1 MERKY
6 KSKLFKPKN
15 FKEEKMEKLAILD
28 CGGQYTKVI
37 DRRVRELGVK
47 SDIFPI
53 SVKAEELKS
62 YQAVILSG
70 GPNNIGEAQRLN
82 FDNRLFELGIP
93 VLGICYGLH
102 LMSDNFGGKID
113 SNIKK
118 EYGATEIKIDTSA
131 LIFDG
136 LDENQQVLMSHGDTV
151 KNCPEGFKVIA
162 KSGEAIAAI
171 GDENRKMYGFQF
183 HPEVDLTENG
193 MKMLE
198 NFIRKVASYKEVY
211 ALEDRIQTS
220 IKMIQEKVGNNKIIV
235 LVSGGVDSA
244 VTAALLVKALP
255 AENIYA
261 IHIDSGFMRKN
272 ESDLVCE
279 NLKALGMKNLIREN
293 AKDYFFNTVVET
305 EEGKIGPL
313 VKETDPEKKRRIIG
327 EIFIQIANNVIER
340 LGLDKENTFIAQGTL
355 RPDLI
360 ESGNPDIS
368 GFAHKIKTHHND
380 VEIVRQA
387 RKKGLIVETNADWH
401 KDEVRKVARK
411 LGLDEKIAS
420 RQPFPGPGLAIRLIC
435 HNKSDEAVITG
446 KEVEDLKQIL
456 KDTNQNGYIVP
467 IKSVGVQGDA
477 RSYKNLCILEGDK
490 LDFNWKEVTDKAKE
504 ITDNILT
511 INRVAYIL
519 NKSKIEGEIK
529 CFDMRIED
537 ETVDLLRELD
547 NIITT
552 NLVDAKV
559 NQTFGVLIP
568 VGITKKYSVAI
579 RTFVT
584 NDFMTGRPGEI
595 GKEITKESMQKIV
608 NQIEEKFGDKVEF
621 VLYDVTSKPPA
632 TTEWQ

>member
-1 MERKY
+1 
-6 KSKLFKPKN
+6 
-15 FKEEKMEKLAILD
+15 MEKLAILD

-53 SVKAEELKS
+53 SVKSEELKE
-62 YQAVILSG
+62 YQSVILSG

-82 FDNRLFELGIP
+82 FDQKIFELGIP
-93 VLGICYGLH
+93 ILGICYGMQ
-102 LMSDNFGGKID
+102 LMSDYFGGIVASD
-113 SNIKK
+113 IKK
-118 EYGATEIKIDTSA
+118 EYGQCEIWVDTSA
-131 LIFDG
+131 MIFDG
-136 LDENQQVLMSHGDTV
+136 LEEYQKVLMSHGDTV
-151 KNCPEGFKVIA
+151 KKKPDGFEIIA
-162 KSGEAIAAI
+162 KSGDAIAAI
-171 GDENRKMYGFQF
+171 GNKEKKMYGFQF

-198 NFIRKVASYKEVY
+198 NFIRKVAVYKETY

-255 AENIYA
+255 SDNIYA

-272 ESDLVCE
+272 ESDIVCE
-279 NLKALGMKNLIREN
+279 NLKKLGMKNLIREN
-293 AKDYFFNTVVET
+293 AKDYFFNTIVET
-305 EEGKIGPL
+305 EEGPIGPL
-313 VKETDPEKKRRIIG
+313 VDTVDPEKKRRIIG
-327 EIFIQIANNVIER
+327 EIFIQIANQVIER
-340 LGLDKENTFIAQGTL
+340 LGLNKENTFIAQGTL

-401 KDEVRKVARK
+401 KDEVRRVARK
-411 LGLDEKIAS
+411 LGLDEEIAS

-435 HNKSDEAVITG
+435 HDKNDEVKIEENDI
-446 KEVEDLKQIL
+446 KRLNEIL
-456 KDTNQNGYIVP
+456 QNTEQKGLILP
-467 IKSVGVQGDA
+467 IKSVGVQGDS
-477 RSYKNLCILEGDK
+477 RSYRNLCLIEGNK
-490 LDFNWKEVTDKAKE
+490 TDFNWEQITSKAKE
-504 ITDNILT
+504 ITDNIT
-511 INRVAYIL
+511 SINRVGYIL
-519 NKSKIEGEIK
+519 NKSNVQEDIK
-529 CFDMRIED
+529 CFNMRICD
-537 ETVDLLRELD
+537 ETVNLLRELD
-547 NIITT
+547 KIVTS
-552 NLVDAKV
+552 NLEKAKV
-559 NQTFGVLIP
+559 NQTFAVLVP
-568 VGITKKYSVAI
+568 LGINKKYSVAI

-595 GKEITKESMQKIV
+595 GKEVEKKDIDNIVKE
-608 NQIEEKFGDKVEF
+608 IEEKFGDKIEF
-621 VLYDVTSKPPA
+621 IIYDVTSKPPA

>member
-1 MERKY
+1 
-6 KSKLFKPKN
+6 
-15 FKEEKMEKLAILD
+15 MEKLAILD

-53 SVKAEELKS
+53 NTKS
-62 YQAVILSG
+62 EDLNEYQSVILSG

-82 FDNRLFELGIP
+82 FDEKIFELGIP
-93 VLGICYGLH
+93 VLGICYGMQ
-102 LMSDNFGGKID
+102 LMSDHFGGIVASD
-113 SNIKK
+113 VKK
-118 EYGATEIKIDTSA
+118 EYGQCEVIIDTNVP
-131 LIFDG
+131 IFDG
-136 LDENQQVLMSHGDTV
+136 LSEKQQVLMSHGDTV
-151 KNCPEGFKVIA
+151 KVAPQGFEVIA

-171 GDENRKMYGFQF
+171 GDMERKMYGFQF
-183 HPEVDLTENG
+183 HPEVDLTEEG

-198 NFIRKVASYKEVY
+198 NFIRKVAGYKEVY

-220 IKMIQEKVGNNKIIV
+220 IKMIQEKVGNNKVIV

-272 ESDLVCE
+272 ESDLACE
-279 NLKALGMKNLIREN
+279 NLKKLGMKNLIREN
-293 AKDYFFNTVVET
+293 AKDTFFNTIVET
-305 EEGKIGPL
+305 EEGLIGPL
-313 VKETDPEKKRRIIG
+313 VETVDPEKKRIIIG
-327 EIFIQIANNVIER
+327 EVFIQIANQVIER
-340 LGLDKENTFIAQGTL
+340 LGLDKEHTFIAQGTL

-387 RKKGLIVETNADWH
+387 RKKGLIVETNSDWH
-401 KDEVRKVARK
+401 KDEVRRVARK
-411 LGLDEKIAS
+411 LGLEEAIAS

-435 HNKSDEAVITG
+435 HDKKE
-446 KEVEDLKQIL
+446 EVEIL
-456 KDTNQNGYIVP
+456 SEDVDRLNEILETTSERGYILP

-477 RSYKNLCILEGDK
+477 RSYRNLCLLEGNK
-490 LDFNWKEVTDKAKE
+490 LDFDWKVATTKAKE
-504 ITDNILT
+504 ITDSIT
-511 INRVAYIL
+511 SINRVGYIL
-519 NKSKIEGEIK
+519 NKSNISEEIK
-529 CFDMRIED
+529 CFDMRIGD
-537 ETVDLLRELD
+537 ECVDLLRELD
-547 NIITT
+547 KIVTS
-552 NLVDAKV
+552 NLEDAKV
-559 NQTFGVLIP
+559 NQTFAVLIP
-568 VGITKKYSVAI
+568 IGITKKYSVAI

-595 GKEITKESMQKIV
+595 GKEVQKSQIEKIV
-608 NQIEEKFGDKVEF
+608 NEIESNFGDKIEF
-621 VLYDVTSKPPA
+621 IIYDVTSKPPA

>member
-1 MERKY
+1 
-6 KSKLFKPKN
+6 
-15 FKEEKMEKLAILD
+15 MEKLAILD

-37 DRRVRELGVK
+37 DRRIRELGVK

-53 SVKAEELKS
+53 NVKSEDLKDYKS
-62 YQAVILSG
+62 VILSG

-82 FDNRLFELGIP
+82 FDDKIFELGIP
-93 VLGICYGLH
+93 VLGICYGMQ
-102 LMSDNFGGKID
+102 LMSDHFGGVVASD
-113 SNIKK
+113 VKK
-118 EYGATEIKIDTSA
+118 EYGQCEVTIDLA
-131 LIFDG
+131 APIFDG
-136 LDENQQVLMSHGDTV
+136 LSEKEQVLMSHGDTV
-151 KNCPEGFKVIA
+151 KVKPDGFEVIA
-162 KSGEAIAAI
+162 KSGDAIAAI
-171 GDENRKMYGFQF
+171 GDVGRKMYGFQF

-198 NFIRKVASYKEVY
+198 NFIRKVAEYKEVY

-220 IKMIQEKVGNNKIIV
+220 IKMIQEKVGDKKIIC

-272 ESDLVCE
+272 ESDIVCE
-279 NLKALGMKNLIREN
+279 NLKELGMKNLIREN
-293 AKDYFFNTVVET
+293 AKDYFMNTIVET
-305 EEGKIGPL
+305 EEGPIGPL
-313 VKETDPEKKRRIIG
+313 VDTVDPEKKRRIIG
-327 EIFIQIANNVIER
+327 EIFIQIANQVIER

-401 KDEVRKVARK
+401 KDEVRRVARK
-411 LGLDEKIAS
+411 LGLDEAIAS

-435 HNKSDEAVITG
+435 HDKNE
-446 KEVEDLKQIL
+446 EVEITSEEVAKLNEIL
-456 KDTNQNGYIVP
+456 GQTPEKGFILP

-477 RSYKNLCILEGDK
+477 RSYRNLCLMAGRK
-490 LDFNWKEVTDKAKE
+490 TDFDWKEVTTNAKE
-504 ITDNILT
+504 ITDRINS
-511 INRVAYIL
+511 INRVGYIL
-519 NKSKIEGEIK
+519 NKSEINDEIK
-529 CFDMRIED
+529 CFNMRIED
-537 ETVDLLRELD
+537 ENVELLRELD
-547 NIITT
+547 YIVTT
-552 NLVDAKV
+552 TLENAKV
-559 NQTFGVLIP
+559 NQTFAVLIP
-568 VGITKKYSVAI
+568 IGITKKYSVAI

-595 GKEITKESMQKIV
+595 GKEVEKADIEKIV
-608 NQIEEKFGDKVEF
+608 NEIESKFGDKIEF
-621 VLYDVTSKPPA
+621 VIYDVTSKPPA

>member
-1 MERKY
+1 
-6 KSKLFKPKN
+6 
-15 FKEEKMEKLAILD
+15 MEKLAILD

-47 SDIFPI
+47 SEIFPI
-53 SVKAEELKS
+53 NVKSEDIKDFQS
-62 YQAVILSG
+62 VILSG

-82 FDNRLFELGIP
+82 FDKKIFELGVP
-93 VLGICYGLH
+93 VLGICYGMQ
-102 LMSDNFGGKID
+102 LMSDYFGGIVD
-113 SNIKK
+113 SNTKK
-118 EYGATEIKIDTSA
+118 EYGQCDVAIDNNVP
-131 LIFDG
+131 IFEG
-136 LDENQQVLMSHGDTV
+136 LEENQQVLMSHGDTV
-151 KNCPEGFKVIA
+151 KVKPEGFEIIA
-162 KSGEAIAAI
+162 KSGDEIAGI
-171 GDENRKMYGFQF
+171 GCVAKKMYGFQF
-183 HPEVDLTENG
+183 HPEVDLTVEG

-198 NFIRKVASYKEVY
+198 NFLRKVVGYKEVY
-211 ALEDRIQTS
+211 ALDDRIETS
-220 IKMIQEKVGNNKIIV
+220 IKMIKEKVKDNKVIC

-255 AENIYA
+255 ADNIYA

-272 ESDLVCE
+272 ESNIVCE

-293 AKDYFFNTVVET
+293 AKDVFMNTIVET
-305 EEGKIGPL
+305 EDGPIGPL
-313 VKETDPEKKRRIIG
+313 SQTVDPEKKRRIIG
-327 EIFIQIANNVIER
+327 EIFIQIANQVIER

-411 LGLDEKIAS
+411 LGLAEEIAS

-435 HNKSDEAVITG
+435 HDKTE
-446 KEVEDLKQIL
+446 EVEIVQEDVETLNKVL
-456 KDTNQNGYIVP
+456 ENVNENGYILP

-477 RSYKNLCILEGDK
+477 RSYRNLCLISGNNINFD
-490 LDFNWKEVTDKAKE
+490 WKKVTSKAKE
-504 ITDNILT
+504 ITDSISS
-511 INRVAYIL
+511 INRVGYIL
-519 NKSKIEGEIK
+519 NKSKVESEIK
-529 CFDMRIED
+529 CFEMRMED
-537 ETVDLLRELD
+537 ENIELLREVD
-547 NIITT
+547 KIVTS
-552 NLVDAKV
+552 NLEKAKV
-559 NQTFGVLIP
+559 NQTFAVLIP
-568 VGITKKYSVAI
+568 IGITKKYSIAI

-595 GKEITKESMQKIV
+595 GKEVSKESIEDIVKEIENRFEDKI
-608 NQIEEKFGDKVEF
+608 EF
-621 VLYDVTSKPPA
+621 IIYDVTSKPPA